1 MNRYFRFF
9 TLLVFALFAI
19 NEAHAT
25 HIRAGEITA
34 RRISNTTLTYRVTL
48 TTYTDEI
55 NGKAANDGQETVFF
69 YFGLNSS
76 RIESAEVRRKS
87 RTQISASTVVN
98 VYDTV
103 FTYPAPGTYTIS
115 CGITNRNR
123 NTINL
128 PGATDAISFFV
139 QTRIFINSAI
149 GLNSTPVLLNIP
161 VDSAAAGVR
170 YIHNPGAF
178 DTDGDSLSYRLTT
191 PRRDKGDATGIGEFI
206 EGYLSPE
213 TVGTP
218 PIQNERE
225 NGDATFTINP
235 RTGDLVWD
243 APQRVGQYNVAFVVE
258 EWRRGPNGDFLKIG
272 EIVRDMQ
279 IIVVETNNKRP
290 EIVVPADICVEAG
303 EVINFVVTANDPDT
317 DQQLKITSSG
327 GVYNL
332 DFNGNPVENI
342 APEAATYTPRNQ
354 NQNNPARVEFTWR
367 TNCAHVQQQDYDVL
381 FKVEDF
387 PGRFETQLADIK
399 TVKIKVL
406 PPRPRGLLAVET
418 DEGVKLTFSKY
429 PECAQGGE
437 IIVYRR
443 EGCSGQNAGE
453 CTTGI
458 PAAWGYTEIA
468 RVTTQ
473 DTVFLDA
480 NTTKGVTYSY
490 RLLADIQVNPFTI
503 LQSPPS
509 TEFCIGSEL
518 PERVPIITNV
528 TVDET
533 STSAGKITV
542 KWTRPISL
550 DTTEYPGPYRY
561 DLYRATGLNDNNFT
575 LIQQINTALGTA
587 NDTTYVDENL
597 DTDRNAYRYR
607 IEFSIEGGTRL
618 LGATPP
624 ASSVRLL
631 VAPDDKSVRL
641 SWEANVPWSNDNQ
654 RHRIYREISPG
665 IYNAV
670 AEVDVLGGNTF
681 NYIDNGVDNFL
692 DDGNQSITLEN
703 GQTYCYV
710 VETVG
715 QYEKVPELG
724 LLVNYSQRACAVPA
738 DRSPPCPPN
747 LSIAEINCE
756 VITPEQYCDISFFQN
771 VLTWD
776 NPESSSAGVACRRD
790 IVQYNIYYARYENE
804 TPRRIGTVNAN
815 ATETQEFR
823 HQKDS
828 QEGFAGCYYITAVS
842 SVGIESVPSATF
854 CVDNC
859 TNIKF
864 PNIFTPNGDD
874 VNDTFSPMNCPAFVK
889 EISIVVYNRYGAKVF
904 DTVGSS
910 LNWDGKNNA
919 GEDLPTGTYYY
930 QISVQFEQLARTSET
945 YTFKGWVELVR

>member
-1 MNRYFRFF
+1 MNNYFRFYI
-9 TLLVFALFAI
+9 LLIFSLFAL
-19 NEAHAT
+19 NEAQAT
-25 HIRAGEITA
+25 HLRAGEITA

-69 YFGLNSS
+69 YFGLSS
-76 RIESAEVRRKS
+76 NRVEAAEVRRRS

-115 CGITNRNR
+115 CGIVNRNR

-139 QTRIFINSAI
+139 QTQILINSAI

-161 VDSAAAGVR
+161 IDSAAAGTR
-170 YIHNPGAF
+170 FIHNPGAF
-178 DTDGDSLSYRLTT
+178 DADGDSLSYRLTI

-213 TVGTP
+213 TVGVA
-218 PIQNERE
+218 PIQNENE
-225 NGDATFTINP
+225 SGPATFTINP
-235 RTGDLVWD
+235 RTGDLIWD

-279 IIVVETNNKRP
+279 IIVVETDNNRP
-290 EIVVPADICVEAG
+290 ELVVPPDICVEAG
-303 EVINFVVTANDPDT
+303 ETVNFVVTASDPDVG
-317 DQQLKITSSG
+317 QQLKITSSG
-327 GVYNL
+327 GIYNV
-332 DFNGNPVENI
+332 DFNGNPVQNI
-342 APEAATYTPRNQ
+342 APQAATYTPLNQ
-354 NQNNPARVEFTWR
+354 TQDSPARVEFTWQ

-387 PGRFETQLADIK
+387 PGRFETQLTDIK

-406 PPRPRGLLAVET
+406 PPRPRGLVAVET
-418 DEGVKLTFSKY
+418 DEGVRLTFNSY
-429 PECAQGGE
+429 PDCAQGGE

-458 PAAWGYTEIA
+458 PLAWGYTEIA
-468 RVTTQ
+468 RISTADTTY
-473 DTVFLDA
+473 LDA
-480 NTTKGVTYSY
+480 NTVSGVTYSY
-490 RLLADIQVNPFTI
+490 RLLADIEVNPFTR

-509 TEFCIGSEL
+509 IEFCIGSEL

-533 STSAGKITV
+533 ATSDGKITV

-561 DLYRATGLNDNNFT
+561 DIYRSIGLNTNEFS
-575 LIQQINTALGTA
+575 LIQQIETELGVA
-587 NDTTYVDENL
+587 DDTTFIDQNL
-597 DTDRNAYRYR
+597 DTERNAYRYR
-607 IEFSIEGGTRL
+607 IEFYIDGGNRL
-618 LGATPP
+618 LGTTPP

-631 VAPDDKSVRL
+631 AAPDDRSVRL

-654 RHRIYREISPG
+654 RHRIYREIAPG
-665 IYNAV
+665 MYNAI

-681 NYIDNGVDNFL
+681 NYIDNGVDNVPN
-692 DDGNQSITLEN
+692 DGTQSITLEN

-715 QYEKVPELG
+715 RYEKVPELG
-724 LLVNYSQRACAVPA
+724 LLLNYSQRACAVPA

-747 LSIAEINCE
+747 LSISEINCQT
-756 VITPEQYCDISFFQN
+756 VTPEQYCDISFFQN

-776 NPESSSAGVACRRD
+776 NPESSTAGVACRRD
-790 IVQYNIYYARYENE
+790 ISRYHIYYARYESE
-804 TPRRIGTVNAN
+804 TPRRIATVD
-815 ATETQEFR
+815 ATQPREFR
-823 HQKDS
+823 HQKDR

-842 SVGIESVPSATF
+842 SIGIESSPSATF

-859 TNIKF
+859 TNISF
-864 PNIFTPNGDD
+864 PNIFSPNGDGI
-874 VNDTFSPMNCPAFVK
+874 NDTFSPMNCPAFVK
-889 EISIVVYNRYGAKVF
+889 EISITVYNRYGARVF
-904 DTVGSS
+904 DTIGTS

-919 GEDLPTGTYYY
+919 GEDLPSGTYYY
-930 QISVQFEQLARTSET
+930 QVSVQFEQLVQDSET
-945 YTFKGWVELVR
+945 FTFKGWVELVR

>member
-1 MNRYFRFF
+1 MNRYFRFL
-9 TLLVFALFAI
+9 TLLLVSLFAF

-34 RRISNTTLTYRVTL
+34 KRISNTTLTYRVTL

-69 YFGLNSS
+69 YFGLSS
-76 RIESAEVRRKS
+76 NQIESAEVRRKS

-178 DTDGDSLSYRLTT
+178 DTDGDSLAYRLTT

-213 TVGTP
+213 TLGES
-218 PIQNERE
+218 PIQNERKT
-225 NGDATFTINP
+225 GPATFTINA
-235 RTGDLVWD
+235 RTGDLIWD
-243 APQRVGQYNVAFVVE
+243 APQRTGQYNVAFVVE

-290 EIVVPADICVEAG
+290 ELAVPSDICVEAG
-303 EVINFVVTANDPDT
+303 EVINFVVTATDPDEG
-317 DQQLKITSSG
+317 QKLKLTSSG
-327 GVYNL
+327 GIYNV
-332 DFNGNPVENI
+332 DFNGKPVDNI
-342 APEAATYTPRNQ
+342 ALEAASYTPLNVNQ
-354 NQNNPARVEFTWR
+354 DSPAKVEFTWR

-387 PGRFETQLADIK
+387 PGRFETQLTDIK

-406 PPRPRGLLAVET
+406 PPRPKGLVAVEK
-418 DEGVKLTFSKY
+418 DAGVALTWQPY
-429 PECAQGGE
+429 PQCSEGGE
-437 IIVYRR
+437 IIIYRR
-443 EGCSGQNAGE
+443 EGCSGQNAGG

-458 PAAWGYTEIA
+458 PAGWGYTEIA
-468 RVTTQ
+468 RVTTN
-473 DTVFLDA
+473 DTLFLDA
-480 NTTKGVTYSY
+480 NTVKGVTYSY
-490 RLLADIQVNPFTI
+490 RLSADINVNPFTN
-503 LQSPPS
+503 LMSPPS

-528 TVDET
+528 TVEET
-533 STSAGKITV
+533 NADAGQIMV
-542 KWTRPISL
+542 KWTRPIDL
-550 DTTEYPGPYRY
+550 DTTEYAGPYRY
-561 DLYRATGLNDNNFT
+561 DLYRATGLSGNDFT
-575 LIQQINTALGTA
+575 LIAQVNTELGTA
-587 NDTTYVDENL
+587 EDTVFVDNNL
-597 DTDRNAYRYR
+597 DTERSVYRYK
-607 IEFSIEGGTRL
+607 IEFNIEGGRL
-618 LGATPP
+618 LGTTPP

-631 VAPDDKSVRL
+631 ASPDDEAVRL
-641 SWEANVPWSNDNQ
+641 RWEANVPWSNDNQ

-665 IYNAV
+665 IYNAI

-681 NYIDNGVDNFL
+681 NYV
-692 DDGNQSITLEN
+692 DDGKDKIPDDGDQSITLEN
-703 GQTYCYV
+703 GNTYCYL

-715 QYEKVPELG
+715 QYEKVLELG

-747 LSIAEINCE
+747 LTVAEIRCE
-756 VITPEQYCDISFFQN
+756 TITPEQYCDIAFFQN

-776 NPESSSAGVACRRD
+776 NPEANGSGIQCRRD
-790 IVQYNIYYARYENE
+790 ILRYNIYYARYEDE
-804 TPRRIGTVNAN
+804 SPSQIGSVDATLPR
-815 ATETQEFR
+815 EFR
-823 HQKDS
+823 HQKDR
-828 QEGFAGCYYITAVS
+828 QEGFAGCYYITSVS
-842 SVGIESVPSATF
+842 SVGIESTPSAKF

-859 TNIKF
+859 TNIAF
-864 PNIFTPNGDD
+864 PNIFSPNDD
-874 VNDTFSPMNCPAFVK
+874 NVNDTFSPMKCPAFIK
-889 EISIVVYNRYGAKVF
+889 EISIVVYNRYGARVYDNT
-904 DTVGSS
+904 DTS

-919 GEDLPTGTYYY
+919 GEDLPSGTYFY
-930 QISVQFEQLARTSET
+930 QISVQFEQLSRTGET